1 MPTNRIEL
9 KKYPGK
15 VFTQPSMANESLKNQ
30 VDINNIYK
38 RYCNQ
43 GIEPTLVNMAFIDNN
58 MSVDSLLSAKQIM
71 DKASDSFSE
80 LPSFVRE
87 EFGNDV
93 YKFYAAM
100 TSSDSKK
107 YYTKF
112 SKYLTP
118 PLRTEG
124 VGAAAPA
131 GVANPSEPSTG
142 GQNNP
147 PAE

>member
-9 KKYPGK
+9 KKYTGK

-43 GIEPTLVNMAFIDNN
+43 GIEPALVNMSFIDNS
-58 MSVDSLLSAKQIM
+58 MPVDSLLSAKEIM
-71 DKASDSFSE
+71 DKASNSFSE

-100 TSSDSKK
+100 TSPDSEK

-118 PLRTEG
+118 PLQTEG
-124 VGAAAPA
+124 VAAAAVA
-131 GVANPSEPSTG
+131 GVANPSEPLTG
-142 GQNNP
+142 VENNS

>member
-43 GIEPTLVNMAFIDNN
+43 GVEPTLVNMAFIDNS
-58 MSVDSLLSAKQIM
+58 MPIDSLLSAKEIM
-71 DKASDSFSE
+71 DKASNSFIE

-93 YKFYAAM
+93 YKFYGAM
-100 TSSDSKK
+100 TGPDSEK

-112 SKYLTP
+112 SKYLIYP
-118 PLRTEG
+118 QKTEG
-124 VGAAAPA
+124 GAAAGPS
-131 GVANPSEPSTG
+131 GGANPSEPSTVG
-142 GQNNP
+142 EKGP
-147 PAE
+147 TAE